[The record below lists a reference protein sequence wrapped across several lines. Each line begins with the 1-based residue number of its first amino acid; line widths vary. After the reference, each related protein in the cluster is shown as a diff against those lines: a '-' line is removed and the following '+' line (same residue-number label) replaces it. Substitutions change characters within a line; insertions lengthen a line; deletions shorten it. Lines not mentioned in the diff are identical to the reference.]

1 MWVLVLA
8 MAGIIFGFSCQE
20 APQSGELSTELAE
33 SILEKIPVFAKQPV
47 EVKEKITFVAQEVL
61 RSLAHFGLFF
71 LLGLLLFLLI
81 CSYRVTHPMLLAIG
95 ICLLYALSDE
105 LHQGLFTAGRAFQ
118 WIDLGKDGLGS
129 LAGIGLA
136 WGMTGPKARKKR
148 ETENRMI

>member
-1 MWVLVLA
+1 MSKDRSKALGRPRRILLWVLVLA

-81 CSYRVTHPMLLAIG
+81 
-95 ICLLYALSDE
+95 
-105 LHQGLFTAGRAFQ
+105 
-118 WIDLGKDGLGS
+118 
-129 LAGIGLA
+129 
-136 WGMTGPKARKKR
+136 
-148 ETENRMI
+148 